1 MPACAAASL
10 ALLSL
15 ALLLG
20 PWSAAALPAPILSA
34 SALCEAGA
42 CETVDMQYQRFVDI
56 QPGDQWGDA
65 GGYCGAWASQRAFL
79 GIGAWVSQQQVRDHT
94 TRCNTVRAPTA
105 LTLIS

>member
-1 MPACAAASL
+1 MPACAALSL

-20 PWSAAALPAPILSA
+20 PWSAAALPAPIRSA
-34 SALCEAGA
+34 ISALCEGGA
-42 CETVDMQYQRFVDI
+42 CETLDMKYQRSVDI

-65 GGYCGAWASQRAFL
+65 GGYCGSWASQRAFM

-94 TRCNTVRAPTA
+94 TRCTTVR
-105 LTLIS
+105 I